1 MDNDQDY
8 RRARQKVRSIRGFY
22 IHLIVFVL
30 VMAFLLIVN
39 LATSPV
45 WWVQWPLFGWGLA
58 VAIHAGA
65 VFGLVGWPDSDWEE
79 KKIKE
84 IITRKPS
91 DKSGP

>member
-8 RRARQKVRSIRGFY
+8 RRARRKVRSIRGFY
-22 IHLIVFVL
+22 IHLTVFVL

-45 WWVQWPLFGWGLA
+45 WWVQWPLFGWGLG
-58 VAIHAGA
+58 VAIHAAA
-65 VFGLVGWPDSDWEE
+65 VFGRVGWLDSDWEE

-84 IITRKPS
+84 MMARKPD
-91 DKSGP
+91 DKSSP